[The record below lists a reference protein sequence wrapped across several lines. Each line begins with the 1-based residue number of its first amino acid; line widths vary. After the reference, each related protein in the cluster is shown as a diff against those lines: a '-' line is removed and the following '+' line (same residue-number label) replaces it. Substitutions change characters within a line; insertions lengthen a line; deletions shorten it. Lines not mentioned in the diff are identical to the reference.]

1 MDSAAGL
8 ARGAAAALVGLT
20 SGGSGSP
27 PTIDLVRT
35 SPWLIRVLTL
45 NLAMQILIVV
55 TGGLVR
61 LTGSG
66 LGCSTWPRCEQGS
79 YTPTFQA
86 ADGIHP
92 YIEFG
97 NRMVGILVGLVAVAT
112 VVAVLRWGRRSL
124 MPLLAVLVLGGTLA
138 QGALGGITVLTG
150 LHPVTV
156 MTHFLLSMALIAL
169 STVLVRRARG
179 QRTDPGL
186 TALGPPGAALARGLG
201 WAAGGVGVLVLV
213 LGTMV
218 TGSGPHSGDAQHPAR
233 LELLDPR
240 TLSWLHGDAV
250 MIFCGL
256 VLAVLVTT
264 LLVPTLEP
272 ARQAWLVVL
281 GVTVA
286 QGLVGYTQYALG
298 LPVPLVALHLLGA
311 AALTVSLTWALD
323 ALLAATAGTDGSG
336 QRKVQQRVDRD
347 SQEDQRQIADREVEE
362 PHRAQR

>member
-1 MDSAAGL
+1 M
-8 ARGAAAALVGLT
+8 
-20 SGGSGSP
+20 
-27 PTIDLVRT
+27 RT
-35 SPWLIRVLTL
+35 SPWLIRVLAL
-45 NLAMQILIVV
+45 NLGMQILIVV

-66 LGCSTWPRCEQGS
+66 LGCSTWPRCEEGS

-112 VVAVLRWGRRSL
+112 VAAVLRWGRRSS
-124 MPLLAVLVLGGTLA
+124 MPLLAALVLGGTIA

-179 QRTDPGL
+179 QGIAADT
-186 TALGPPGAALARGLG
+186 TAAAQPGAALARGLG
-201 WAAGGVGVLVLV
+201 WAAAGVALVVLV

-218 TGSGPHSGDAQHPAR
+218 TGSGPHSGDAQQPAR

-240 TLSWLHGDAV
+240 TLSWLHADAV

-256 VLAVLVTT
+256 VVTVLVTT

-272 ARQAWLVVL
+272 ARRPWVAVL

-323 ALLAATAGTDGSG
+323 SLLGATVGTVGSA
-336 QRKVQQRVDRD
+336 QRKMQQGVDGHG
-347 SQEDQRQIADREVEE
+347 QEDQRQIADREVEE
-362 PHRAQR
+362 PHRAQL